1 MISRLLRTK
10 LSYKDF
16 IKNRYI
22 LETKE
27 LTKKFGR
34 QKAVDNL
41 SLQIEK
47 NSVYGLLGPNGAG
60 KSTTLKMITG
70 MLHKTSGEILFEDKP
85 WSRADLEKIGAL
97 IEMPPLYDNLTAWEN
112 LKARTLLLGLPDSRI
127 KEVLE
132 IVDLKNT
139 GKKKSGQ
146 FSIGMK
152 QRLGIA
158 IALLNHPRL
167 LILDE
172 PTNGLDPLG
181 IQELRDLIKSFP
193 EQGITVIL
201 SSHILAEVEQ
211 IADHIGIIN
220 NGRLEYQNAIN
231 HQENLEE
238 LFMNVVKKGRRENE
252 HAL

>member
-1 MISRLLRTK
+1 M
-10 LSYKDF
+10 
-16 IKNRYI
+16 NRYI

-34 QKAVDNL
+34 QKAVANL
-41 SLQIEK
+41 SLQIKK
-47 NSVYGLLGPNGAG
+47 NSVYGLLGPNGSG

-112 LKARTLLLGLPDSRI
+112 LKVRTLLLGLPDSRI

-139 GKKKSGQ
+139 GKKKRGQ

>member
-1 MISRLLRTK
+1 M
-10 LSYKDF
+10 
-16 IKNRYI
+16 NRYI

-112 LKARTLLLGLPDSRI
+112 LKVRTLLLGLPDSRI

-181 IQELRDLIKSFP
+181 IQDLRDLIKCFP
-193 EQGITVIL
+193 EQGITGIL

>member
-1 MISRLLRTK
+1 M
-10 LSYKDF
+10 
-16 IKNRYI
+16 NRYI

-47 NSVYGLLGPNGAG
+47 NSVYGLLGPNGSG

-112 LKARTLLLGLPDSRI
+112 LKVRTLLLGLPDSRI

>member
-1 MISRLLRTK
+1 M
-10 LSYKDF
+10 
-16 IKNRYI
+16 NRYI

-112 LKARTLLLGLPDSRI
+112 LKVRTLLLGLPDSRI

-181 IQELRDLIKSFP
+181 IQELRDLMKSFP

>member
-1 MISRLLRTK
+1 M
-10 LSYKDF
+10 
-16 IKNRYI
+16 NRYI

-70 MLHKTSGEILFEDKP
+70 MLHKTYGEILFEDKP

-112 LKARTLLLGLPDSRI
+112 LKVRTLLLGLPDSRI

-158 IALLNHPRL
+158 IALLNHPRM
-167 LILDE
+167 IVADE
-172 PTNGLDPLG
+172 PTGNLDTENANNIIGLLKEISQTGTAVIMSTHNTLMLDKFPG
-181 IQELRDLIKSFP
+181 IVYQCDNNCITKIIKENF
-193 EQGITVIL
+193 
-201 SSHILAEVEQ
+201 SS
-211 IADHIGIIN
+211 
-220 NGRLEYQNAIN
+220 
-231 HQENLEE
+231 
-238 LFMNVVKKGRRENE
+238 K
-252 HAL
+252 

>member
-1 MISRLLRTK
+1 M
-10 LSYKDF
+10 
-16 IKNRYI
+16 NRYI

-47 NSVYGLLGPNGAG
+47 NSVYGLLGPSGAG

-112 LKARTLLLGLPDSRI
+112 LKVRTLLLGLPDSRI

>member
-1 MISRLLRTK
+1 M
-10 LSYKDF
+10 
-16 IKNRYI
+16 NRYI

-34 QKAVDNL
+34 QKAVANL

-70 MLHKTSGEILFEDKP
+70 MLHKTSGEILFEDNP

-112 LKARTLLLGLPDSRI
+112 LKVRTLLLGLPDSRI

-220 NGRLEYQNAIN
+220 NGRLAYQNAIN